1 MGSATLGIAVLDGSA
16 RMRPNGQLINL
27 EELASTPGPPG
38 PQGEQGPRGPLA
50 LQAPLAR
57 QVLRGQRVLKDQ
69 RVLRDQR
76 VLKAPLAKT
85 AKMGPLIHQITTT
98 KHKLIFCS

>member
-1 MGSATLGIAVLDGSA
+1 MAARGFGPTASSFVWKSSHRRQGLLGPKESK
-16 RMRPNGQLINL
+16 
-27 EELASTPGPPG
+27 
-38 PQGEQGPRGPLA
+38 GPRGPLA

-98 KHKLIFCS
+98 KHKLISCS